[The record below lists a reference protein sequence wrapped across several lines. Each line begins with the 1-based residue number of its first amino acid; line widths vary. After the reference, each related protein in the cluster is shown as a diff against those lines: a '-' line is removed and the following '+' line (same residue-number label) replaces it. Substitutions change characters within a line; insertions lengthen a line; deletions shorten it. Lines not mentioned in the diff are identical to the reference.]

1 MSVET
6 HSWRA
11 ESASRVA
18 GSRGWSPVVGQV
30 VDAVSPEVQE

>member
-6 HSWRA
+6 HSQRA

-18 GSRGWSPVVGQV
+18 GPQDWSPVVGQV